1 MCGNHAGNA
10 LHSVSIG
17 VCLCDSVY
25 VCLLSWRFGEVQS
38 AIASSA
44 MKSHIDSS
52 KDSLEESKEQRDE
65 GNGGRGLHDRHSV
78 RYFCSVCCVKRLAR

>member
-1 MCGNHAGNA
+1 M
-10 LHSVSIG
+10 SIG

-52 KDSLEESKEQRDE
+52 KDSLEESKEQRGE
-65 GNGGRGLHDRHSV
+65 GSWGRGFTIDTLYV
-78 RYFCSVCCVKRLAR
+78 TFAVCVV

>member
-25 VCLLSWRFGEVQS
+25 VCLLSWRFGEEQS

-52 KDSLEESKEQRDE
+52 KDSLEESKEQT
-65 GNGGRGLHDRHSV
+65 GAGGLTIDTLYV
-78 RYFCSVCCVKRLAR
+78 TFAVCVV